1 MALDPSFYSGSAYSP
16 TVRKSPIDNTDYE
29 LSDAYKPTGATTQPE
44 RSLTGGATASAP
56 GAGANS
62 VYGPKAP
69 EETSSGLATSSHS
82 NVVQDP
88 YAPLMQHL
96 STASQNLESAY
107 SAPHAGTARQI
118 FGAILSRRNPGLG
131 GLVSGETQRNRN
143 IEQATQ
149 DYGIASS
156 QIMAARAQQNQQV
169 ENTYKGAQ
177 TKEASAKADQATAEA
192 AALPA
197 KQKLE
202 ESQTTLAGAQA
213 EAAHYKEDPNL
224 GLVDLRT
231 GQPVSQGG
239 IASLTAAEAQALGGG
254 KQEGDR
260 VPLKVK
266 NTASEIVNRGHTT
279 LNMEEGVYDY
289 DRNSGQKTRLGTNPR
304 MMFSPENRIVQ
315 AAEDP
320 NNPGVLTY
328 QRAGTAMKEGATAPG
343 SVGSIT
349 AKATAKAVAP
359 GGKVGEEI
367 NAFQT
372 AQQHADMLTKAITAL
387 HNGDEQTLNGMK
399 NSMKNEFGVA
409 GPVTAQAIADAYQ
422 REVTKMV
429 SGGHMTDSEIASVGK
444 TLDTNRQS
452 PQQMLA
458 VIGAY
463 KGLAGSK
470 LAIRKRNVQAGMQ
483 GKAGFDSDQA
493 APQTG
498 TATHRFNPTT
508 GQIEAIQ

>member
-1 MALDPSFYSGSAYSP
+1 MAPGTAFYSGAFSP
-16 TVRKSPIDNTDYE
+16 AKRTSPIDNTDYE
-29 LSDAYKPTGATTQPE
+29 LNDAYKPTGSTTQPE
-44 RSLTGGATASAP
+44 RSLTGGATAPEP
-56 GAGANS
+56 GAGANP
-62 VYGPKAP
+62 YAAP
-69 EETSSGLATSSHS
+69 GTSAGTPGAGTSQP
-82 NVVQDP
+82 NVVKDP
-88 YAPLMQHL
+88 YAPMLQHL
-96 STASQNLESAY
+96 SDASQHLESAY
-107 SAPHAGTARQI
+107 SAPHSGAARQI
-118 FGAILSRRNPGLG
+118 FGALLSRKNPTLG

-156 QIMAARAQQNQQV
+156 QLGAARAEQNQIV
-169 ENTYKGAQ
+169 ENRLKGA
-177 TKEASAKADQATAEA
+177 EAEKDTAQGSQATAEA
-192 AALPA
+192 AAIPE

-202 ESQTTLAGAQA
+202 AIKVEAGNF
-213 EAAHYKEDPNL
+213 KEDPNY
-224 GLVDLRT
+224 GLIDIRT
-231 GQPVSQGG
+231 GKPVASSGGDSPG
-239 IASLTAAEAQALGGG
+239 IAPLTADEAKVLG
-254 KQEGDR
+254 KNEGDR
-260 VPLKVK
+260 VPLKIK
-266 NTASEIVNRGHTT
+266 NQANEIANRGKTT
-279 LNMEEGVYDY
+279 INTEDGVYDY
-289 DRNSGQKTRLGTNPR
+289 NRQTGQKTKLGNNPR
-304 MMFSPENRIVQ
+304 AMFAPDQRIVQ

-328 QRAGTAMKEGATAPG
+328 QRAGAAMKEGATAPG
-343 SVGSIT
+343 SVGTLT
-349 AKATAKAVAP
+349 AKQTAKSVAP

-372 AQQHADMLTKAITAL
+372 AQAHADLLKNAITAL

-399 NSMKNEFGVA
+399 NSLKNEFGVA

-452 PQQMLA
+452 PSQMLA
-458 VIGAY
+458 VIDAY

-470 LAIRKRNVQAGMQ
+470 LKIRQRNVEAGMH

-493 APQTG
+493 APAAG
-498 TATHRFNPTT
+498 AATHRFNPAT